1 MITNS
6 ENSKIMLIQLYLKTI
21 LNFQLYADRL
31 ITSAEDTDSAL
42 IPSETH
48 NSEKRIIE
56 RFFLTNK
63 EVRQAYIVVDWLER
77 NARDANE
84 RMITQQMEWF
94 TDATVRFYFFA
105 VMQC

>member
-1 MITNS
+1 M
-6 ENSKIMLIQLYLKTI
+6 
-21 LNFQLYADRL
+21 NFQLYADRL

-105 VMQC
+105 VMQCW